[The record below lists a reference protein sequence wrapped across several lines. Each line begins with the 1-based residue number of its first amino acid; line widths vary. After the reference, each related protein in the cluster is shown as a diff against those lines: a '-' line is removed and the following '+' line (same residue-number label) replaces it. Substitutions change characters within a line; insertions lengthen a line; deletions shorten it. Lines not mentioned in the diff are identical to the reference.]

1 MEKVKVKKRR
11 VYGPGEILWLAILFL
26 LAALILYPLF
36 WILMSSFKDYNGIYG
51 DVWGLPDIWHVENY
65 MTAWNRGISQYF
77 LNSLIVTI
85 CTLAGVVFTSTFSAF
100 GICQM
105 KGRLGNFVFLFCLCG
120 LLLSP
125 QVCLLPLFM
134 LLKSLKLKN
143 TLFAMILPY
152 IAFRLPVSIMLI
164 RSCFVGISKELEE
177 AATIDGATLMQI
189 YGHIYLPLSKPI
201 ISTVIIMTAYYAWN
215 EFVFATI
222 FVDSSKLRT
231 IPVGL
236 MVFRD
241 GLMTEWG
248 VVLAGMVI
256 SCLPIIVLFLLM
268 QKSFVRGMTAGA
280 VKG

>member
-1 MEKVKVKKRR
+1 MKVKKQTGQR
-11 VYGPGEILWLAILFL
+11 VFDYFIMGIVIIISLFPFLWVL
-26 LAALILYPLF
+26 L
-36 WILMSSFKDYNGIYG
+36 SSFKTNSQILSSSFS
-51 DVWGLPDIWHVENY
+51 LPTSFYTDGYRIALEKVDIISRFFTSLFV
-65 MTAWNRGISQYF
+65 AGIST
-77 LNSLIVTI
+77 V
-85 CTLAGVVFTSTFSAF
+85 LAVVLYSMAGYVLARTDF
-100 GICQM
+100 
-105 KGRLGNFVFLFCLCG
+105 KGKKII
-120 LLLSP
+120 
-125 QVCLLPLFM
+125 FM
-134 LLKSLKLKN
+134 LLIS
-143 TLFAMILPY
+143 
-152 IAFRLPVSIMLI
+152 SMLI
-164 RSCFVGISKELEE
+164 PSNAMVQPVYFVINKLGLYDTKAGLILIYTGFGMALSLFLMKNFFMSVPKELEE

>member
-1 MEKVKVKKRR
+1 
-11 VYGPGEILWLAILFL
+11 
-26 LAALILYPLF
+26 
-36 WILMSSFKDYNGIYG
+36 
-51 DVWGLPDIWHVENY
+51 
-65 MTAWNRGISQYF
+65 
-77 LNSLIVTI
+77 
-85 CTLAGVVFTSTFSAF
+85 
-100 GICQM
+100 
-105 KGRLGNFVFLFCLCG
+105 
-120 LLLSP
+120 
-125 QVCLLPLFM
+125 
-134 LLKSLKLKN
+134 
-143 TLFAMILPY
+143 
-152 IAFRLPVSIMLI
+152 
-164 RSCFVGISKELEE
+164 
-177 AATIDGATLMQI
+177 MQI

-222 FVDSSKLRT
+222 FVDSSRLRT